1 MKNIGVFSKDNF
13 MYKEL
18 EDFTTDSS
26 FILEQIADENQIND
40 ISDYDMFIVLSDF
53 NEKLVNL
60 IKNYNGTI
68 LDLTGVVKNYYNNT
82 EDIVEPS
89 VYLLEKYF
97 GESLDVLKGNIYYP
111 TSIFGKAGID
121 DLVNQTK
128 DIFTFGNTEPKILKE
143 SIPFNAILGMGF
155 GQNGLKDY
163 ISRFNDTIIAN
174 FDLRL
179 LPFST
184 YMIIDI
190 FNPYDVEIYTDY
202 LEEEIALSGALHD
215 RTHRIYLIDDDR
227 ATIVA
232 DYLKLISEQIVE
244 KIKCNMGEKN
254 DLS

>member
-13 MYKEL
+13 LYKEL
-18 EDFTTDSS
+18 EEFTSDGNI
-26 FILEQIADENQIND
+26 ILEQIADEEEIQD
-40 ISDYDMFIVLSDF
+40 ITAYDVFIVLSDF
-53 NEKLVNL
+53 NEKLVNV
-60 IKNYNGTI
+60 IKNYNGTV

-97 GESLDVLKGNIYYP
+97 GDSLDAIKGNIYYP
-111 TSIFGKAGID
+111 TCIFGKAGID

-128 DIFTFGNTEPKILKE
+128 DIFTFGNTEPKILKS

-155 GQNGLKDY
+155 GQNGLKEY
-163 ISRFNDTIIAN
+163 ISRFGDTIISN

-190 FNPYDVEIYTDY
+190 FKPFNVEIYSDY
-202 LEEEIALSGALHD
+202 LEEEIALSGILHD
-215 RTHRIYLIDDDR
+215 RTHKIYLIDDDR
-227 ATIVA
+227 VTIVA
-232 DYLKLISEQIVE
+232 DYLKLISEQILE
-244 KIKCNMGEKN
+244 KIKFNMGE
-254 DLS
+254 